1 MTFPQS
7 TNDYLIAEFSSALQ
21 DSSTIIAAVSG
32 GADSMAMLHWLQ
44 ELRQTIPFLLVA
56 CHVHH
61 GIRGP
66 SADRDAAIVE
76 QFSLRYRI
84 DFELVYVN
92 VLQERELY
100 KESVETTARRLRYAA
115 LQRVADRYGTCTITT
130 AHHRQDQIETVLFHL
145 LRGTGVSGLRGMPQ
159 KRSLG
164 RHQLLRPFLSLSRQ
178 DLREYVTALDIP
190 FAEDETN
197 QDKAYSRNRIRHELL
212 PYLRENYNPQVD
224 EAILRLIE
232 VSAQEDDYLQDVART
247 FIEQNVTLEKES
259 VTCSLSSFSD
269 LARALQRR
277 CIKLLLE
284 YLEPSVTWRFSQV
297 EDIRL
302 LASGA
307 GSHRLSCGHGY
318 DVSREH
324 GRLRISRVISYQES
338 IVPFAPVTLD
348 WSSFFCLSKLR
359 WIVHARPATSPRKMV
374 ASKWE
379 VWFER
384 RQGDRV
390 VLRTFAVGDRI
401 EPLGMQGSKRLSDVF
416 IDAKVPKEM
425 RLWYPVL
432 VVNDQV
438 LFVPGLV
445 RSRHR
450 LLSEFDHGPVQY
462 VCITPR
468 I

>member
-7 TNDYLIAEFSSALQ
+7 INEYLMKELSSTLQ
-21 DSSTIIAAVSG
+21 DSSIVIAAVSG

-44 ELRQTIPFLLVA
+44 ELRQTIPFMLVA

-61 GIRGP
+61 GIRGS
-66 SADRDAAIVE
+66 SADRDAALVE
-76 QFSLRYRI
+76 QFSLRYKI

-92 VLQERELY
+92 VLQQQEAY
-100 KESVETTARRLRYAA
+100 KESVETTARRLRYEA
-115 LQRVADRYGTCTITT
+115 LQQVADRYGTCTIIT
-130 AHHRQDQIETVLFHL
+130 AHHRSDQVETVLFHF

-164 RHQLLRPFLSLSRQ
+164 RHHLFRLFLSLSKQ
-178 DLREYVTALDIP
+178 DLREYVTVHDVP

-197 QDKAYSRNRIRHELL
+197 QDKTYSRNRIRHELL
-212 PYLRENYNPQVD
+212 PYLRANYNPQVD
-224 EAILRLIE
+224 EAILRLGE
-232 VSAQEDDYLQDVART
+232 VSAQEDDYLLFVTRT

-259 VTCSLSSFSD
+259 VSCSLSSFSG

-302 LASGA
+302 LASGL

-318 DVSREH
+318 DVLREY
-324 GRLRISRVISYQES
+324 GRFRISRAVSHQES
-338 IVPFAPVTLD
+338 IVSFAPVTLD
-348 WSSFFCLSKLR
+348 WSSFFCLAKFR
-359 WIVHARPATSPRKMV
+359 WIVQAQPATAPKKLI

-384 RQGDRV
+384 QKGDQI
-390 VLRTFAVGDRI
+390 VLRSFAVGDRI

-425 RLWYPVL
+425 REGYPVL
-432 VVNDQV
+432 LINDQV

-450 LLSEFDHGPVQY
+450 LLSGIDRGPVQY
-462 VCITPR
+462 VCITPQ

>member
-1 MTFPQS
+1 MTFPQPV
-7 TNDYLIAEFSSALQ
+7 NEHLMDELASALQ
-21 DSSTIIAAVSG
+21 KSSAIIAAVSG
-32 GADSMAMLHWLQ
+32 GSDSMAMLHWLH
-44 ELRQTIPFLLVA
+44 EARQQIPFLLVA

-61 GIRGP
+61 GIRGK

-76 QFSLRYRI
+76 KFSHHYKI

-92 VLQERELY
+92 VMQDRELY
-100 KESVETTARRLRYAA
+100 KESVETVARRLRYEA
-115 LQRVADRYGTCTITT
+115 LQQVADRYGTCTIIT
-130 AHHRQDQIETVLFHL
+130 AHHQQDQVETVLFHL

-164 RHQLLRPFLSLSRQ
+164 RHQIFRPFLSLSRQ
-178 DLREYVTALDIP
+178 DLREYITAHGIP

-197 QDKAYSRNRIRHELL
+197 QDRTYRRNRIRHELL

-224 EAILRLIE
+224 DAILRLVE
-232 VSAQEDDYLQDVART
+232 VSAQEDEYLLEVAQT
-247 FIEQNVTLEKES
+247 WIEQNVTLRTES
-259 VTCSLSSFSD
+259 VTCSLSSFSG

-284 YLEPSVTWRFSQV
+284 YLEPSVSWGFSQV

-307 GSHRLSCGHGY
+307 GGHRLSCGHGY
-318 DVSREH
+318 DVSREY
-324 GRLRISRVISYQES
+324 GWLRISREVSCQES
-338 IVPFAPVTLD
+338 IASFAPVTLD

-359 WIVHARPATSPRKMV
+359 WTVRAQLVATPKQLFP
-374 ASKWE
+374 SKWE
-379 VWFER
+379 AWFER
-384 RQGDRV
+384 LQGDRV
-390 VLRTFAVGDRI
+390 ILRTFEVGDRI

-425 RLWYPVL
+425 RQWYPVL
-432 VVNDQV
+432 VVNDEV
-438 LFVPGLV
+438 LWVPGLV

-450 LLSEFDHGPVQY
+450 LLSEFDQGPVQY
-462 VCITPR
+462 VCITPQ